1 MNEPKSD
8 VFQVQPP
15 SIILDSELR
24 KQAYDNYPVSPQLE
38 EEAWMKYIIEF
49 HLPPDLEHMILMY
62 IRPLINLA
70 PKSNIR
76 RGEIPMYLIGYDLV
90 WDEYFIYMR
99 KGKYDPNLIVIK
111 GIIRE
116 ALKLQLCRSIGGW
129 LGKLMQTKMF
139 QISTSSDKSNI
150 RKGIGLFRR
159 RRNEQQQQE
168 SEQ

>member
-1 MNEPKSD
+1 MVENEGFMIQPASMVLDAEIKS
-8 VFQVQPP
+8 QLMSGKGMSMSP
-15 SIILDSELR
+15 SM
-24 KQAYDNYPVSPQLE
+24 E

-49 HLPPDLEHMILMY
+49 HLPPDLEQMILMY
-62 IRPLINLA
+62 VRPLINLA

-76 RGEIPMYLIGYDLV
+76 RGEIPMYLIGYDLI

-99 KGKYDPNLIVIK
+99 KGKYDPQLIVIK

-139 QISTSSDKSNI
+139 QFSQSNEDRSNV

-159 RRNEQQQQE
+159 KPKEGDENR
-168 SEQ
+168 

>member
-1 MNEPKSD
+1 MENNDDFKI
-8 VFQVQPP
+8 QPANVIVESEMRALSANMPGVSMSP
-15 SIILDSELR
+15 S
-24 KQAYDNYPVSPQLE
+24 VE

-49 HLPPDLEHMILMY
+49 HLPPDLQQMVLMY

-70 PKSNIR
+70 PKSNIK
-76 RGEIPMYLIGYDLV
+76 RGEIPMYLIGYDLI

-99 KGKYDPNLIVIK
+99 KGKYDPQLIVIK

-139 QISTSSDKSNI
+139 EFSQIDNKSNI
-150 RKGIGLFRR
+150 RRGIGLFRR
-159 RRNEQQQQE
+159 KSKEQDME
-168 SEQ
+168 NK

>member
-1 MNEPKSD
+1 MAEND
-8 VFQVQPP
+8 FHIQAP
-15 SIILDSELR
+15 SIVLDSELR
-24 KQAYDNYPVSPQLE
+24 RQISSDMPMGSNIE

-49 HLPPDLEHMILMY
+49 HLPPDLEQMILMY
-62 IRPLINLA
+62 LRPLINLA

-99 KGKYDPNLIVIK
+99 KGKYDPKLLVIK

-129 LGKLMQTKMF
+129 LGKLMHTKF
-139 QISTSSDKSNI
+139 FNISQMNDRSETVK
-150 RKGIGLFRR
+150 RGISLFRKR
-159 RRNEQQQQE
+159 QKQQQE
-168 SEQ
+168 GET